1 MGRVAGT
8 GGDGGLSAGT
18 DALRVA
24 YETAWYRVELTEG
37 AEPLRVGEPVPPR
50 VAAWIASGRKP
61 GAAFVTACNPHGR
74 LAAEAENAEAI
85 GRLRAL
91 VAARGWPAVP
101 GAGGSERGDW
111 PAEPSLLVALDSRA
125 QAERLGRA
133 FRQNAILWL
142 PVAGAVELV
151 WLR

>member
-1 MGRVAGT
+1 M
-8 GGDGGLSAGT
+8 SAGI

-24 YETAWYRVELTEG
+24 YETAWYRVELTDGE
-37 AEPLRVGEPVPPR
+37 EMLRVGEPVPPR
-50 VAAWIASGRKP
+50 VAAWLAQRGKR
-61 GAAFVTACNPHGR
+61 GAAFVTAYNPHGR
-74 LAAEAENAEAI
+74 LASHAENAEAM
-85 GRLRAL
+85 GRLRTL
-91 VAARGWPAVP
+91 VAARGWPALP

-111 PAEPSLLVALDSRA
+111 PAEPSLLVALDSRT

-142 PVAGAVELV
+142 PVAGVVELV